1 MFIKQKEVE
10 EETSALSQASK
21 SVTKD
26 KNMPKNVVKIAF
38 AKRSILNPD
47 SKSKDIQVNKSKEDP
62 DPAKETRKVTNA
74 SGKQF
79 DVPIL
84 VTSGYDLDNMRCTLC
99 DKSFK
104 HDRFL
109 MEHLLRHF
117 GIKPK
122 KTTCPVC
129 QKPVNRKSF
138 VRHLRLLHG
147 IENKKIS
154 DEKSKKTCPFCSKK
168 VHRNSYLRHLK
179 YFHEENLNKPEI
191 KCNKKKKTCPICAKK
206 VHRKSYLRH
215 LKLCHGLEKK
225 VICLKISNHND
236 LTKISDK
243 CDNVNEL
250 TIGYNPHL
258 RSWITKKPKSTD
270 GENLEKHS
278 NEVSQSVTSSE
289 QSVIIDDED
298 KTLSRSVTPSK
309 QIVISENEDETLLQ
323 SVTPSKQSEISDIED
338 ETLSQSVTPS
348 EQNVMS
354 DDEVE
359 TLSQSVTSSEQSV
372 TSESEYETLSQ
383 TQPVTLTAQSV
394 TSDDEDVTMSQLVTP
409 FSKEQIVT
417 SGYEDDTMSQ
427 SVTPSS
433 EDRMT
438 SDNEDGTLSL
448 RIEDLR
454 SVTWL
459 KDEPMELPNPEVQIP
474 FIKKSN
480 PESNKKEVHKEEFAE
495 FQKCLFCNYMY
506 FNRLDLVRHFVDN
519 HCRTSQFYD
528 DQIQQA
534 KCYQCDMSQT
544 SKLSRLR
551 HLFSTHIDVTYI
563 NDELKDFLPTK
574 RDIET
579 CDISQEFHQE
589 LNQLSSLPINT
600 FQNILTNP
608 ICELCGETVVKK
620 CDHLNMHFKQI
631 FPKEMNCWCMNDHN
645 ISTFAN
651 YGISYHKGQYH
662 LELFKALEQEFG
674 NEDIDDKSFT
684 RSYFEQTF
692 MEYRKHY
699 FNFTNVS
706 INCELCNHIF
716 PSEIDLRGHKSL
728 VHLSEENCDI
738 ITLD

>member
-1 MFIKQKEVE
+1 MFLCRPECDKTIAFKTSMSRTMFIKQKEVE

-225 VICLKISNHND
+225 VIGLKISNHND

-243 CDNVNEL
+243 C
-250 TIGYNPHL
+250 
-258 RSWITKKPKSTD
+258 S
-270 GENLEKHS
+270 
-278 NEVSQSVTSSE
+278 
-289 QSVIIDDED
+289 
-298 KTLSRSVTPSK
+298 
-309 QIVISENEDETLLQ
+309 
-323 SVTPSKQSEISDIED
+323 
-338 ETLSQSVTPS
+338 
-348 EQNVMS
+348 
-354 DDEVE
+354 
-359 TLSQSVTSSEQSV
+359 
-372 TSESEYETLSQ
+372 
-383 TQPVTLTAQSV
+383 
-394 TSDDEDVTMSQLVTP
+394 
-409 FSKEQIVT
+409 
-417 SGYEDDTMSQ
+417 
-427 SVTPSS
+427 
-433 EDRMT
+433 
-438 SDNEDGTLSL
+438 
-448 RIEDLR
+448 
-454 SVTWL
+454 
-459 KDEPMELPNPEVQIP
+459 
-474 FIKKSN
+474 
-480 PESNKKEVHKEEFAE
+480 
-495 FQKCLFCNYMY
+495 
-506 FNRLDLVRHFVDN
+506 
-519 HCRTSQFYD
+519 
-528 DQIQQA
+528 
-534 KCYQCDMSQT
+534 
-544 SKLSRLR
+544 
-551 HLFSTHIDVTYI
+551 
-563 NDELKDFLPTK
+563 
-574 RDIET
+574 
-579 CDISQEFHQE
+579 
-589 LNQLSSLPINT
+589 
-600 FQNILTNP
+600 
-608 ICELCGETVVKK
+608 
-620 CDHLNMHFKQI
+620 
-631 FPKEMNCWCMNDHN
+631 
-645 ISTFAN
+645 
-651 YGISYHKGQYH
+651 
-662 LELFKALEQEFG
+662 
-674 NEDIDDKSFT
+674 
-684 RSYFEQTF
+684 
-692 MEYRKHY
+692 
-699 FNFTNVS
+699 
-706 INCELCNHIF
+706 
-716 PSEIDLRGHKSL
+716 
-728 VHLSEENCDI
+728 
-738 ITLD
+738 